1 MNPNIP
7 TELFRSFI
15 AICDS
20 GSFTKAAH
28 DLKLTQPAISAQMK
42 RLQRMLGGNLF
53 LKKGQGVGP
62 TTLGSMVESYARR
75 VLALNDQVIAIAGRV
90 PKGETIYIGIQ
101 GLFVRPV
108 LTNVVGRL
116 PTAGIAGYRF
126 ICGNAMY
133 LAEKLKSGYVDLVL
147 MFAQSESR
155 RNLIAEWPE
164 KLVWVRAQHSPLQDD
179 EPIPYLSREAGFID
193 RKVLD
198 MFEDGNVPYRIVF
211 SAVDLWNLAAAAEA
225 GVGVMVTLDRVK
237 FETTSSL
244 VVADEPILPK
254 LPELRAAVFHKEG
267 FDLKRNKLLVDAFV
281 SAVRPD
287 GPAAGRSR

>member
-7 TELFRSFI
+7 TELFRSFV
-15 AICDS
+15 AICDC
-20 GSFTKAAH
+20 GSFTKAAYG
-28 DLKLTQPAISAQMK
+28 LKLTQPAISAQMK
-42 RLQRMLGGNLF
+42 RLQKMLGGNLF

-62 TTLGSMVESYARR
+62 TTLGSMVEGYARR

-90 PKGETIYIGIQ
+90 PKGETIYVGIQ
-101 GLFVRPV
+101 SLFVRAV
-108 LTNVVGRL
+108 LTNLVGSL
-116 PTAGIAGYRF
+116 PKAGIAGYRF
-126 ICGNAMY
+126 ICGNATY

-164 KLVWVRAQHSPLQDD
+164 KLVWVRAQHSSLSDD

-198 MFEDGNVPYRIVF
+198 MFEDSNVPYRIVF

-237 FETTSSL
+237 FEISSSL
-244 VVADEPILPK
+244 VVANEPILPR
-254 LPELRAAVFHKEG
+254 LPEMRAGVFHKEG
-267 FDLKRNKLLVDAFV
+267 FDLKRNKSLVDAFV
-281 SAVRPD
+281 SAVRPNSAR
-287 GPAAGRSR
+287 PEIA